1 MRKLYLLIK
10 QMHDDRYEINYHYN
24 YHEDINKSHREHFFL
39 ITLDQAVESIK
50 MQMGEYRLQRYKFR
64 N

>member
-1 MRKLYLLIK
+1 
-10 QMHDDRYEINYHYN
+10 MHDDRYEINYHYN